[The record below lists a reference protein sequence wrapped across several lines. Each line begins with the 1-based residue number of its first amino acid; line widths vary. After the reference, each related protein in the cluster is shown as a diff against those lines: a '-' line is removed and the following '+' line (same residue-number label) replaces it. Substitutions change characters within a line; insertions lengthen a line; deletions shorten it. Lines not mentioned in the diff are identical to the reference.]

1 MRTSPWRLVVYG
13 LIVAA
18 GLLFALPN
26 LLTKEQASRLPRFL
40 PSQQVS
46 LGLDLRGGSHLVL
59 EVDATALVR
68 ERLQEI
74 AGDARE
80 ELRRAKIAYSDI
92 RPAASHVDIQ
102 LADASQKSAALR
114 TLRRVL
120 ISGQE
125 AEASRIALESPA
137 AAQIRIA
144 LTDSGIR
151 DRVNAAAEQSL
162 EIVRRRIDQIG
173 VSEPTIQRVGT
184 DRILVQ
190 LPGVQDPGHIR
201 TLLGSTAK
209 LSFHMLSDSS
219 IGSRRSRRW
228 R

>member
-1 MRTSPWRLVVYG
+1 MRTSPLRLLAYGLVV
-13 LIVAA
+13 AT

-26 LLTKEQASRLPRFL
+26 LLTKEQTGRLPSFL
-40 PSQQVS
+40 PSRQVA

-59 EVDATALVR
+59 EVDSTALVR
-68 ERLQEI
+68 ERLQEL
-74 AGDARE
+74 ANDAKD

-92 RPAASHVDIQ
+92 GQSASHVDIQ
-102 LADASQKSAALR
+102 LADAAQRSAAVR
-114 TLRRVL
+114 ALRRAL
-120 ISGQE
+120 TSGQDLE
-125 AEASRIALESPA
+125 TPRIRLETPA
-137 AAQIRIA
+137 AAQIRI
-144 LTDSGIR
+144 TMNESGIR
-151 DRVNAAAEQSL
+151 DSVNAATEQSL

-209 LSFHMLSDSS
+209 LSFHMLSDSK
-219 IGSRRSRRW
+219 IGSPP
-228 R
+228 